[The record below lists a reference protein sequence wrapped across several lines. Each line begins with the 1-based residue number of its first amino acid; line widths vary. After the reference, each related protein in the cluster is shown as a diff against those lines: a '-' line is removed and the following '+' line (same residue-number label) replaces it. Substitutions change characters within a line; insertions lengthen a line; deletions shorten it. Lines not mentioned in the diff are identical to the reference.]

1 MILNCQ
7 NGRLFA
13 WATSSAWRKDDF
25 ARWNWPWKL
34 TINTSMK
41 NKVSVLHV
49 PVTTLWGNVPVNS
62 KTANDPLQWGG
73 PHFESN
79 FPLYG
84 AKLQWHAWGMPR
96 EGECELGSFGIDWYI
111 KKRRKMLFIEF
122 LEFESLLNLQIS
134 DFVTNNQWVLKKTKK
149 RVQNWKCLGFCATR
163 QF

>member
-1 MILNCQ
+1 MSNFKCLTQGWFC
-7 NGRLFA
+7 
-13 WATSSAWRKDDF
+13 KM
-25 ARWNWPWKL
+25 KL
-34 TINTSMK
+34 TLEINNKNSNTSMK

-73 PHFESN
+73 PHFGSN

-96 EGECELGSFGIDWYI
+96 EGGVWIGLFWNWLVHKKKTQNVIPGITIWNLNLYWI
-111 KKRRKMLFIEF
+111 CRSVILLQITN
-122 LEFESLLNLQIS
+122 ESLKKQ
-134 DFVTNNQWVLKKTKK
+134 KTKK